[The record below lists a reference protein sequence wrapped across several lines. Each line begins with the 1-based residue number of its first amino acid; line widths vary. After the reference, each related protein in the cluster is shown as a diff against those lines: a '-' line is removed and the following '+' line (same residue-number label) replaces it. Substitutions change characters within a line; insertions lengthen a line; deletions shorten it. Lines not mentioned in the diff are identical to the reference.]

1 MTVILTVFIG
11 TAGGLAIGASIT
23 AFFTVLGIP
32 ARIIQW
38 SRNKDNVLLY
48 EICLVTGALVSCL
61 IYFFDFSLVS
71 MKLPSMKILSVP
83 FGFILG
89 TFVGMIA
96 AALTETLDIISVA
109 ANKLKIVRW
118 IYLIVVVILL
128 GKIIGSLLYFIV
140 PGFF

>member
-1 MTVILTVFIG
+1 VRRVIFRALLGHAQHRIG
-11 TAGGLAIGASIT
+11 CRYRAHSVRGLGRWI
-23 AFFTVLGIP
+23 
-32 ARIIQW
+32 
-38 SRNKDNVLLY
+38 
-48 EICLVTGALVSCL
+48 
-61 IYFFDFSLVS
+61 
-71 MKLPSMKILSVP
+71 
-83 FGFILG
+83 
-89 TFVGMIA
+89 FVGMIA